1 MSNIAILILAAGSSS
16 RMKIPKQLLPV
27 GNKTLLGLTLENAM
41 NSKANNV
48 HLVLGAN
55 SEEIKNSI
63 KDISVN
69 IILNP
74 NHTKGLST
82 SIVEGVKH
90 IQSKPYDA
98 VVIMLADQPQVDTSY
113 INKLMDTFDENPEH
127 IIASKYSNVFGVP
140 AIFPKSAFEQL
151 LKLKGDKGA
160 KTFLNSE
167 KAKVI
172 AINTTQFIDID
183 TPKDYKDFL
192 ESL

>member
-27 GNKTLLGLTLENAM
+27 GNKTLLGLTLENAL

-74 NHTKGLST
+74 NYNKGLST
-82 SIVEGVKH
+82 SIIEGVKH
-90 IQSKPYDA
+90 IQSKSYDA
-98 VVIMLADQPQVDTSY
+98 VVIMLADQPRLDTSY
-113 INKLMDTFDENPEH
+113 INQLMDAFDENPEH

-172 AINTTQFIDID
+172 AINTTEFKDID